1 MKSAEEATLLG
12 HPISPQQKRRAK
24 CCNWC
29 LCLFFIIGLIILIIL
44 ASIYGKPKP
53 PLPPPSP
60 PPPRPPSPRPPSP
73 SPKPPPSPFPPT
85 PKPPTPP
92 SPPPP
97 VPTPPS
103 PSPPPGPSPPPVPPS
118 PPSPAP
124 PPGPPPPAP
133 PSPSPS
139 PAPMPPPSPPSPS
152 PPSPEPIPPPLPS
165 PPAPLPPS
173 PSPPEPSPS
182 PAPPLPVP
190 PLPAPPLPVPPLPG
204 PPSPAPPS
212 PSPPRVICPAGYT
225 CVTRAASNGA
235 SFLYA
240 LSTTDR
246 ISRSNIGNARCSA
259 LGGTQASF
267 HSAEEW
273 YGVMG
278 ALKSSAGASGP
289 VWVGLSLSVGVVVAK
304 TMSHHHPTASSIT
317 TCARAC
323 SVHQCD
329 THSGCIYVY
338 RIRVKML
345 AGFWPMHVV
354 S

>member
-1 MKSAEEATLLG
+1 MTMQGITHVPTNCLECIGTGTSRTVCGCGASIMKSAEEATLLG
-12 HPISPQQKRRAK
+12 HPISPQQKYGPFNHPIGSSYAGVAPNVAIGASA
-24 CCNWC
+24 C
-29 LCLFFIIGLIILIIL
+29 FSVIVGLIILIIL

-103 PSPPPGPSPPPVPPS
+103 PSPPPD
-118 PPSPAP
+118 
-124 PPGPPPPAP
+124 
-133 PSPSPS
+133 
-139 PAPMPPPSPPSPS
+139 
-152 PPSPEPIPPPLPS
+152 
-165 PPAPLPPS
+165 
-173 PSPPEPSPS
+173 
-182 PAPPLPVP
+182 
-190 PLPAPPLPVPPLPG
+190 
-204 PPSPAPPS
+204 
-212 PSPPRVICPAGYT
+212 T

-273 YGVMG
+273 GS
-278 ALKSSAGASGP
+278 LKSSAGASGP
-289 VWVGLSLSVGVVVAK
+289 VWVGLSLSLRCIVCCHGVVLQPTTRTWSWYNGSPTDWGVEGSDAWWWSAS
-304 TMSHHHPTASSIT
+304 TPTNINQPCAQSSFDSASGLDGWSDVSCVNTASP
-317 TCARAC
+317 AL
-323 SVHQCD
+323 
-329 THSGCIYVY
+329 YVC
-338 RIRVKML
+338 RIPL
-345 AGFWPMHVV
+345 
-354 S
+354 